1 MKYESEKGDGN
12 YLTHLLFES
21 IDFKKL
27 YKEALDRGLEGSKV
41 GDYAKNFFIR
51 ALVKEFG

>member
-21 IDFKKL
+21 IDFKNTSCG
-27 YKEALDRGLEGSKV
+27 YNLDKAVRHSS
-41 GDYAKNFFIR
+41 I
-51 ALVKEFG
+51 